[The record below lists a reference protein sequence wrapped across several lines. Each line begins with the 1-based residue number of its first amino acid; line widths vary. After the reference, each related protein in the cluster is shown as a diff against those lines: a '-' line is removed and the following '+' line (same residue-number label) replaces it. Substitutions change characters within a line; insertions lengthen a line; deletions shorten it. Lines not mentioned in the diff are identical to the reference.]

1 MTDVPAAHRIPEPA
15 HGQTEPTPHHKVNY
29 VAVFI
34 TLVVLTVV
42 TVVVA
47 FVNLKSEV
55 AKVFLALAIASIKA
69 SAVILYF
76 MHVKFEG
83 KLIYLILIVPI
94 SFCILLVISLLPDVT
109 FAPIFHEVT
118 MKTWRFVH
126 G

>member
-15 HGQTEPTPHHKVNY
+15 HGHAEPTAHHKVNY
-29 VAVFI
+29 LAVFI
-34 TLVVLTVV
+34 TLVVLTVI

-83 KLIYLILIVPI
+83 KLIYLILIVPLT
-94 SFCILLVISLLPDVT
+94 FCVLLVISLLPDVT
-109 FAPIFHEVT
+109 FAPIFHDVT
-118 MKTWRFVH
+118 TKTWRFVH
-126 G
+126 A

>member
-15 HGQTEPTPHHKVNY
+15 HGHAEPTPHHKVNY
-29 VAVFI
+29 LAVFI

-47 FVNLKSEV
+47 FVNLKSEL
-55 AKVFLALAIASIKA
+55 AKVLLALAIASIKA

-83 KLIYLILIVPI
+83 KLIYLILIVPVT
-94 SFCILLVISLLPDVT
+94 FCILLVISLLPDVT

>member
-1 MTDVPAAHRIPEPA
+1 MSDAAAHRMPEPA
-15 HGQTEPTPHHKVNY
+15 HGRAEPTPHHKVNY
-29 VAVFI
+29 VAVFT

-47 FVNLKSEV
+47 FVNVKSEF
-55 AKVFLALAIASIKA
+55 AKVMLALAIASVKA

-83 KLIYLILIVPI
+83 KLIYLILIVPVT
-94 SFCILLVISLLPDVT
+94 FCVVLVLSLLPDVS
-109 FAPIFHEVT
+109 FAPIFHDVS
-118 MKTWRFVH
+118 MKGWRFLH

>member
-1 MTDVPAAHRIPEPA
+1 MTDVPAAHRMPEPA
-15 HGQTEPTPHHKVNY
+15 HGHADPTPHHKVNY
-29 VAVFI
+29 LAVFI
-34 TLVVLTVV
+34 TLVVLTVI

-83 KLIYLILIVPI
+83 KLIYLILIVPLT
-94 SFCILLVISLLPDVT
+94 FCLLLVISLLPDVT
-109 FAPIFHEVT
+109 FAPIFHDVT
-118 MKTWRFVH
+118 TKTWRFVH